1 MKATFLASI
10 AVAALF
16 GAPAFAADMAVKA
29 PPLPPP
35 ALNWTGCYIGGQV
48 GFAGGL
54 SEHSFSNGAP
64 SDSSSSFGAL
74 GGGLASCDYQWNNF
88 VLGVEGDFEAADLTG
103 NFSNATGATS
113 VGTSHMTDDGSVRG
127 RIGAVFADSWL
138 LYVTGGW
145 AFAHYNFGGGPFPP
159 PPCCGFSANPDGWTA
174 GLGVEHAFTDRIFG
188 RVEYRHSDYGTS
200 TGPLPPTF
208 PGVLMSVRNTTD
220 ALRFGLTFK
229 LF

>member
-48 GFAGGL
+48 GFAGGR

-64 SDSSSSFGAL
+64 SDSSNLFGAL

-103 NFSNATGATS
+103 NFSNTTGATS
-113 VGTSHMTDDGSVRG
+113 VGSVTHDG
-127 RIGAVFADSWL
+127 
-138 LYVTGGW
+138 
-145 AFAHYNFGGGPFPP
+145 
-159 PPCCGFSANPDGWTA
+159 
-174 GLGVEHAFTDRIFG
+174 
-188 RVEYRHSDYGTS
+188 
-200 TGPLPPTF
+200 
-208 PGVLMSVRNTTD
+208 
-220 ALRFGLTFK
+220 
-229 LF
+229 